1 MNNVSCDEL
10 SLIPEGCYP
19 CKNKVNIKEY
29 CASDTGKYLII
40 KILTNAIAIG
50 LIMVNI
56 QH

>member
-1 MNNVSCDEL
+1 MNNESCDEL

-19 CKNKVNIKEY
+19 CKNKVNIEEY

-50 LIMVNI
+50 
-56 QH
+56 